1 MGTEE
6 NRGYNNSML
15 PLVAAVSSASA
26 ASPTGFRLGAPVLV
40 GPGRYS
46 AWTLAALPNPQRAA
60 MDLLVD
66 TTTGSRADIM
76 RSSDGGNSWR
86 STAVEV
92 SGYTCPPL
100 VSPDPPPH
108 HLCLTLRLTP
118 SCRA

>member
-1 MGTEE
+1 MV
-6 NRGYNNSML
+6 

-46 AWTLAALPNPQRAA
+46 AWTLAALPNPQRDA

-66 TTTGSRADIM
+66 TSIPDLGSRADIM

-100 VSPDPPPH
+100 VSPSRAGRPTPH
-108 HLCLTLRLTP
+108 PLTLRLTP
-118 SCRA
+118 GCRA